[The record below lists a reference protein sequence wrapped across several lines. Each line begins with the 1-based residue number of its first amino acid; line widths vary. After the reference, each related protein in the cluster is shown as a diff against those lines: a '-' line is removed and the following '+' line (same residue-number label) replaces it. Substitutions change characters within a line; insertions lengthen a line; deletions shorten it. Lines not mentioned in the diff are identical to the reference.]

1 MNRLPTLLAP
11 NISYADRKP
20 AVGLPIEDFNTTLP
34 VELAHQVYLPQ
45 SFTPT
50 YDYPLVI
57 WLHSDDSS
65 EMELTPVMETLSEQ
79 NYIGIA
85 PRANIRS
92 QSQRRVFRWG
102 DTRADYAYAEDVVWE
117 CINASLETLP
127 VHPGRIFLAGF
138 GRGGTLAQWIGLQ
151 YAERI
156 AGVVSLSGPAPTIGG
171 ALSHWKNAR
180 DLPLLFAQRQG
191 SSLCSDQC
199 LNNAMR
205 LAHRAA
211 LNYTFWQLQD
221 EVDSFDDSD
230 DLSSSMLLAA
240 NRFMMSIVTGS
251 PCNLQPEPSRE
262 QWVGPFG
269 IN

>member
-1 MNRLPTLLAP
+1 
-11 NISYADRKP
+11 
-20 AVGLPIEDFNTTLP
+20 LPIDDFDSSLP
-34 VELAHQVYLPQ
+34 IDVPHQIFLPQ
-45 SFTPT
+45 SFTST
-50 YDYPLVI
+50 YDYPLVV

-65 EMELTPVMETLSEQ
+65 EMELTPVMESLSDQ
-79 NYIGIA
+79 NYIGVA

-92 QSQRRVFRWG
+92 HAKRRVFRWG

-117 CINASLETLP
+117 CIAASLETLP
-127 VHPGRIFLAGF
+127 VHPGRIFLVGF

-156 AGVVSLSGPAPTIGG
+156 AGVVSLSGPAPALGG
-171 ALSHWKNAR
+171 SLSNWKDAR

-191 SSLCSDQC
+191 SNLCSEQS

-211 LNYTFWQLQD
+211 LNYTFWQLQS
-221 EVDSFDDSD
+221 ELDSFDEPDE
-230 DLSSSMLLAA
+230 LSTAMLLAA

-251 PCNLQPEPSRE
+251 PCNLEPEPSRD